1 MSDSFQ
7 ESGLRFTRVETNRRN
22 GDGVDSL
29 EAESVD
35 GFDLGRAK
43 YAHIFGHSS
52 IGRGASSIDGGI
64 SALNSTTAALDLN
77 SGHA

>member
-1 MSDSFQ
+1 
-7 ESGLRFTRVETNRRN
+7 LRPTRVEINRRA

-35 GFDLGRAK
+35 DENLWRAM
-43 YAHIFGHSS
+43 YAHILGHSS
-52 IGRGASSIDGGI
+52 IGRGASNIDGGI

>member
-1 MSDSFQ
+1 M
-7 ESGLRFTRVETNRRN
+7 RFIRVETNRRN
-22 GDGVDSL
+22 GDGVDAF
-29 EAESVD
+29 EAESAD
-35 GFDLGRAK
+35 GWDFWRAM

-52 IGRGASSIDGGI
+52 IGRGASNIEGGI